1 MTEEP
6 SDDPRKEAFA
16 LYEDGRYRESICVC
30 SRVPEDTSLGILVA
44 KNLVALEDYKEA
56 EAQVRDLL
64 VKMPESS
71 YLHSFLGCVLAARGD
86 DGAIAEYAEAIQL
99 DPKNE
104 EALRAYSAH
113 FTGLGDHRS
122 AIPLL
127 YALARLSKKRDDAVA
142 LMRGLIEAGKGE
154 ESLLAYEELL
164 GGAGAEGDYIDS
176 LLVAGRHREAAAAS
190 IKAFRERRDPTFLRQ
205 YLAAVAAFDRKGALK
220 LFPHF
225 LKDCPDDDLAFDH
238 VLLLK
243 SEGKCREA
251 LEGCEALIARSPHPI
266 YKLVACELIAA
277 TGRTDLARQ
286 GYEGL
291 IAEELH
297 RMDDPESLGMVIE
310 AYEEFLR
317 KTLRPSTVPPC
328 YLTTVSS
335 DTNVVSL
342 TRTGLFYASFGQT
355 AEAKEWLYRAYR
367 LDFLNGGIEYA
378 RFLAGQGEMRECEK
392 VLMHILANIRRSADL
407 VRVADAVIDA
417 GTDWKGM
424 RRLIDALIDRFS
436 AAVRSLGPGGIEVF
450 ARIYLRAA
458 EEALSIGDYARC
470 KECSL
475 RGLDMTRKNLN
486 DFFDL
491 IRRCKEA
498 TVAERPALPSRNTA
512 CVRTTEE
519 EAAPDLGLDE
529 REEAL
534 VAFLQQH
541 RESNEE
547 ELRKVLGTRRVSG
560 VINRLIRKASD
571 AGVPLIEKKGM
582 GEHGEVYVYC
592 GK

>member
-1 MTEEP
+1 MTDEP

-16 LYEDGRYRESICVC
+16 LYEEGRYQESIRVC
-30 SRVPEDTSLGILVA
+30 TRTPGDASLAILVA
-44 KNLVALEDYKEA
+44 KNLVSLGEYEEA

-71 YLHSFLGCVLAARGD
+71 YLHSFLGGVLAARGA

-99 DPKNE
+99 DPGNE
-104 EALRAYSAH
+104 EALRAYSAY
-113 FTGLGDHRS
+113 FTGSGDHRS

-127 YALARLSKKRDDAVA
+127 SALARLSGKREDAIA
-142 LMRGLIEAGKGE
+142 LVRSLIEAGEGE
-154 ESLLAYEELL
+154 EALLAYEELL
-164 GGAGAEGDYIDS
+164 GGTGADVDYIDA
-176 LLVAGRHREAAAAS
+176 LMVAGRHREAAAAS
-190 IKAFRERRDPTFLRQ
+190 INAFRERRDPTFLRQ

-243 SEGKCREA
+243 SEGHCREA
-251 LEGCEALIARSPHPI
+251 LERCEALIARNPHPI
-266 YKLVACELIAA
+266 YQLVACELIAA
-277 TGRTDLARQ
+277 TGSTDLARQ

-291 IAEELH
+291 IGEEMH

-310 AYEEFLR
+310 AYEGFLR
-317 KTLRPSTVPPC
+317 KTLNPTTVPPC
-328 YLTTVSS
+328 YLATVSS
-335 DTNVVSL
+335 DANVVSL
-342 TRTGLFYASFGQT
+342 IRTGLFYASFGQT
-355 AEAKEWLYRAYR
+355 TEAAEWLYRAYR

-378 RFLAGQGEMRECEK
+378 RFLAGQGEMREYEK
-392 VLMHILANIRRSADL
+392 VLMHILSNIKRDADL
-407 VRVADAVIDA
+407 VRVAEAVIDA

-458 EEALSIGDYARC
+458 EEAFSVGEYARC

-475 RGLDMTRKNLN
+475 RGLDMARKNPEI
-486 DFFDL
+486 FFDL

-498 TVAERPALPSRNTA
+498 TVAERPALPLRNTKPSGPL
-512 CVRTTEE
+512 EE
-519 EAAPDLGLDE
+519 TAPDLGLDE

-534 VAFLQQH
+534 VAFLRQH

-560 VINRLIRKASD
+560 AINRLIRKASD
-571 AGVPLIEKKGM
+571 AGVTLIEKRGM
-582 GEHGEVYVYC
+582 GEHGEVYIYC

>member
-1 MTEEP
+1 MTDEP

-16 LYEDGRYRESICVC
+16 LYEEGKYRESITLCT
-30 SRVPEDTSLGILVA
+30 RTPGDASLSILVA
-44 KNLVALEDYKEA
+44 KNLFALGEYEEA
-56 EAQVRDLL
+56 EAQVHDLL
-64 VKMPESS
+64 VKMPGSS
-71 YLHSFLGCVLAARGD
+71 YLHSFLGRVLAARGN

-99 DPKNE
+99 DPGNE
-104 EALRAYSAH
+104 EALRAYSGY
-113 FTGLGDHRS
+113 FTCSGDHRS

-127 YALARLSKKRDDAVA
+127 SALARLSGKREDAIA
-142 LMRGLIEAGKGE
+142 LMRSLIEVGDGE
-154 ESLLAYEELL
+154 EALLTYEELL
-164 GGAGAEGDYIDS
+164 GGSGADGDHIDA
-176 LLVAGRHREAAAAS
+176 LMVAGRHREAAAAS
-190 IKAFRERRDPTFLRQ
+190 IHAFRERRDPAFLRQ

-243 SEGKCREA
+243 SEGRCREA
-251 LEGCEALIARSPHPI
+251 LEECETLIARTSHPI

-277 TGRTDLARQ
+277 TGSSDLARQ

-291 IAEELH
+291 IAEEIRL
-297 RMDDPESLGMVIE
+297 MDDPESLGMVIE
-310 AYEEFLR
+310 AYEGFLR
-317 KTLRPSTVPPC
+317 KTGSPTTVPPS
-328 YLTTVSS
+328 YLATVSS
-335 DTNVVSL
+335 ETNVVSL
-342 TRTGLFYASFGQT
+342 IRTGLFYASFGQK
-355 AEAKEWLYRAYR
+355 AEATEWLYRAYR

-392 VLMHILANIRRSADL
+392 VLMHILSNIKRDTDL
-407 VRVADAVIDA
+407 VRVAEAVIDA

-458 EEALSIGDYARC
+458 EEAFSAGEYARC

-475 RGLDMTRKNLN
+475 HGLDMARKNL
-486 DFFDL
+486 DAFFDL

-498 TVAERPALPSRNTA
+498 TVAERPALPLRNTNPA
-512 CVRTTEE
+512 APAEETE
-519 EAAPDLGLDE
+519 PDLGLDE

-534 VAFLQQH
+534 VAFLRQH

-560 VINRLIRKASD
+560 VINRLIKKASD
-571 AGVPLIEKKGM
+571 VGVALIEKKGM

>member
-1 MTEEP
+1 MTEVP

-16 LYEDGRYRESICVC
+16 LYEDGRYRESIGVC
-30 SRVPEDTSLGILVA
+30 ARMPDDASLAVLVA
-44 KNLVALEDYKEA
+44 KNLLALGEYEEA
-56 EAQVRDLL
+56 EAQVLDLL

-71 YLHSFLGCVLAARGD
+71 YLHSFLGRVLAARGD
-86 DGAIAEYAEAIQL
+86 DRATAEYAEAIQL

-104 EALRAYSAH
+104 EALRAYAAY
-113 FTGLGDHRS
+113 FTGPDDHRS

-127 YALARLSKKRDDAVA
+127 YALARLSRKRDDAIA
-142 LMRGLIEAGKGE
+142 LMRRLIEAGEGE
-154 ESLLAYEELL
+154 EALLVYEELL
-164 GGAGAEGDYIDS
+164 GSAGAEGEYIDA
-176 LLVAGRHREAAAAS
+176 LLVAGRHREAATAS
-190 IKAFRERRDPTFLRQ
+190 IQAFREKRDPAFLRQ
-205 YLAAVAAFDRKGALK
+205 YLAAVTAFDRKGALK

-243 SEGKCREA
+243 SEGMCREA
-251 LEGCEALIARSPHPI
+251 LEECETLIARNPHPI

-277 TGRTDLARQ
+277 AGRSDLARQ

-355 AEAKEWLYRAYR
+355 TEAAEWLYRAYR
-367 LDFLNGGIEYA
+367 LDYLDGGIEYA
-378 RFLAGQGEMRECEK
+378 RYLAGQGEMRECEK
-392 VLMHILANIRRSADL
+392 VLMHILANIKQSADL

-436 AAVRSLGPGGIEVF
+436 AAVRTLGPGGIEVF
-450 ARIYLRAA
+450 ARIYLCAA
-458 EEALSIGDYARC
+458 EEAFSIGDYARC

-486 DFFDL
+486 EFFDL

-498 TVAERPALPSRNTA
+498 TVAERPVLPFRTA
-512 CVRTTEE
+512 ASGRPADA
-519 EAAPDLGLDE
+519 EAEPDLGLDE

-534 VAFLQQH
+534 VAFLRQH

-547 ELRKVLGTRRVSG
+547 ELRKVLDTRRVSG
-560 VINRLIRKASD
+560 MINRLIKKASD
-571 AGVPLIEKKGM
+571 AGVSLIEKKGM
-582 GEHGEVYVYC
+582 GEHGEVYLYC

>member
-1 MTEEP
+1 MTDEP
-6 SDDPRKEAFA
+6 LDDPRKEAFA
-16 LYEDGRYRESICVC
+16 LYEEGRYQESIRVC
-30 SRVPEDTSLGILVA
+30 ARTPGDAALAVLVA
-44 KNLVALEDYKEA
+44 KNLFALGEYDEA

-64 VKMPESS
+64 LKMPGSS
-71 YLHSFLGCVLAARGD
+71 DLHSFLGRVLTARGA

-99 DPKNE
+99 DPGNE
-104 EALRAYSAH
+104 EALRAYSAC
-113 FTGLGDHRS
+113 FTSPDEHRS

-127 YALARLSKKRDDAVA
+127 SALARLSRKREDAIA
-142 LMRGLIEAGKGE
+142 LMRRLIEAGEGE
-154 ESLLAYEELL
+154 EALRVYDDLL
-164 GGAGAEGDYIDS
+164 GGAGADGDYIDA
-176 LLVAGRHREAAAAS
+176 LMVAGHHREAAAAS
-190 IKAFRERRDPTFLRQ
+190 ISAFRERRDPAFLRQ

-225 LKDCPDDDLAFDH
+225 LNDCPDDDLAFDH

-243 SEGKCREA
+243 SEGRCREA
-251 LEGCEALIARSPHPI
+251 LEGCEALIARNPHPI

-277 TGRTDLARQ
+277 TGSTDLARQ

-291 IAEELH
+291 IAEEMH

-310 AYEEFLR
+310 AYEGFLR
-317 KTLRPSTVPPC
+317 KTQNLSTVPPC
-328 YLTTVSS
+328 YLATVSS
-335 DTNVVSL
+335 DTNVISL
-342 TRTGLFYASFGQT
+342 IRTGLFYASFGKT
-355 AEAKEWLYRAYR
+355 AEAAEWLYRAYR

-378 RFLAGQGEMRECEK
+378 RYLAGQGEMRECEK
-392 VLMHILANIRRSADL
+392 VLMHILANIKRDAEI
-407 VRVADAVIDA
+407 VRVAEVVIDA

-436 AAVRSLGPGGIEVF
+436 TAVRSLGPGGIEVF

-458 EEALSIGDYARC
+458 EEAFSVRDYARC

-475 RGLDMTRKNLN
+475 RGLDMARKDL
-486 DFFDL
+486 DAFFDL

-498 TVAERPALPSRNTA
+498 TVAERPALPLRVIRSEGPAEDT
-512 CVRTTEE
+512 
-519 EAAPDLGLDE
+519 APDIGLDE

-534 VAFLQQH
+534 VAFLRQH

-560 VINRLIRKASD
+560 VVNRLIKKASD
-571 AGVPLIEKKGM
+571 AGVSLIEKRGM
-582 GEHGEVYVYC
+582 GEHGEVYLYC